1 MEIGKHKIYFMF
13 EVRYNKKNI
22 KSAISVCEGFKVIN
36 RINKL
41 NSIHNRTIVNEG
53 AQNGNQVNRYIYNDT
68 YVIVFKW
75 KMFNDE
81 FYYDI
86 CVNYVDRIITK
97 AMKEFPINYIFSEY
111 RPFEMR
117 LLPID
122 ELMHSCYAPSES
134 RLEHKVDTTE
144 LGLSEYDLLKIL

>member
-22 KSAISVCEGFKVIN
+22 ESTISVCEGFTVIS

-41 NSIHNRTIVNEG
+41 NSTHNRTIVKEG

-75 KMFNDE
+75 GMFNEE

-86 CVNYVDRIITK
+86 CMKYVTRTITK
-97 AMKEFPINYIFSEY
+97 AMKQFPINYIFSDEY
-111 RPFEMR
+111 REFEIE
-117 LLPID
+117 LLPVD
-122 ELMHSCYAPSES
+122 EVERLCHAPIES
-134 RLEHKVDTTE
+134 KLDYKVD
-144 LGLSEYDLLKIL
+144 II